1 MKFIPTL
8 LAVTLSC
15 STLAVHAG
23 DSVHHSG
30 QASKHSVLA
39 VTDGAVSTAKVASV
53 VVAAPL
59 VVVGGA
65 SLVTGSAIA
74 ESGQKVK
81 GSHAHQGP
89 LVISDK
95 TVTADPAPNQVI
107 VIQNNLVVEGQ
118 TKAKE

>member
-59 VVVGGA
+59 VVGGA